1 MSQVKEKEI
10 SCMEDI
16 EIGDIFYDSWGYDQT
31 NIDFYK
37 VIKKTKAMVWL
48 RAIGQTY
55 LEQTGFM
62 SEYVTADPE
71 KEIFKTDWIK
81 PEDIEAGWEKVEV
94 EWHECRNAQENGLI
108 KVQTPAITAHRPQFA
123 SYGTYIRIEGYR
135 HARYW
140 DGQKKYQSHY
150 A

>member
-10 SCMEDI
+10 FCMEEL
-16 EIGDIFYDSWGYDQT
+16 EIGQIFYASWGYDQT
-31 NIDFYK
+31 NIEFYK
-37 VIKKTKAMVWL
+37 VVKKTAKMIWL
-48 RAIGQTY
+48 RAIGQEY

-71 KEIFKTDWIK
+71 NELFEYDWVK
-81 PEDIEAGWEKVEV
+81 PESIKAGWEKVEV
-94 EWHECRNAQENGLI
+94 EWHECQNAQAAGYI
-108 KVQTPAITAHRPQFA
+108 KVRTPAISKHIVKFYNGQAA
-123 SYGTYIRIEGYR
+123 VSMSSYKS
-135 HARYW
+135 AWSW